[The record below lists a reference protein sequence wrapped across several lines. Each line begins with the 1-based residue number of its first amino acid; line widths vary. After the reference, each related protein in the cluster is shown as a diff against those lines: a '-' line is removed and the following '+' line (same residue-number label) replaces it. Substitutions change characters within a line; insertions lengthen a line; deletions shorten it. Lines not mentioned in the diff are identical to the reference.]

1 MGVSRNWEFPE
12 TSFKNPMQGRTGA
25 PVCTARV
32 SLLTSISSKFLYIN
46 HTVSLIFAIF
56 QFEISNLINWI
67 FFQFE
72 LDCSN
77 FNIAKIMSRYIR
89 GNLCFLA
96 YFKTIKFNS
105 KQKFALFSLLSEK
118 SLFYLC

>member
-56 QFEISNLINWI
+56 QFEISSLINWI
-67 FFQFE
+67 FSSLNWIVQT
-72 LDCSN
+72 LT
-77 FNIAKIMSRYIR
+77 
-89 GNLCFLA
+89 L
-96 YFKTIKFNS
+96 
-105 KQKFALFSLLSEK
+105 QKACPGTLGGICVF
-118 SLFYLC
+118 